1 MSKCGDLILIEVDM
15 TQIYISYYQVYFY
28 FQLKNEDINVSFI
41 RATLKW
47 IVKKYILIWELYF
60 LFLFYHK

>member
-41 RATLKW
+41 RATLK
-47 IVKKYILIWELYF
+47 
-60 LFLFYHK
+60 